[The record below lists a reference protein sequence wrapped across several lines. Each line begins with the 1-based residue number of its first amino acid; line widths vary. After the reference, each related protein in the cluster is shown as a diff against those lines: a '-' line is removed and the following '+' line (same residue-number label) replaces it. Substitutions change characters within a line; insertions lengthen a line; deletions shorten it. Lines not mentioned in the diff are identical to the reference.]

1 MIMRIKAFIFLTGFV
16 VILAANVCPIGADT
30 NYFDVIKI
38 SEIHELHVPGV
49 QPSGVIDCID
59 WSDSNRIVFNVND
72 HWEEKFCHIYVV
84 DPDGCN
90 FKKLIFG
97 SRKCTE
103 ARWILGDK
111 IGYIENDKLS
121 IMDADG
127 NDVSESM
134 ADEVRNACRNPWLL
148 STKYGLIRD
157 CGAEIVLF
165 SGQKCEKRVTIPE
178 HNTRWLR
185 ALANLPGLIS
195 DAGNF
200 VLSQARPQYK
210 MLLQRIDLKDGKVY
224 DLALY
229 EDPSVYSARNFA
241 CSHDGTK
248 IIYIAGFEIW
258 GMSASG
264 SNSHCVYPGT
274 AKSPQY
280 GAIAFSPKDD
290 KMIFSSRELKGDRKW
305 RLWIATLQKEVRP
318 AKIYDKLEEMIISEM
333 SGSHTISS
341 SDILS
346 LKKDRDPRITIRE
359 INFDVD
365 AGKELLV
372 VLQRGEEKDV
382 IVLDYQNEQYIPI
395 WTKRCFY
402 SSDIQTLDINETD
415 KTKTIAIHTNNLNH
429 GTRDDCRM
437 YGYSQGRIRQIW
449 HQVLT
454 NIYTWGYRGKLT
466 LQNGLGYKDLIAAI
480 TIYYFKSSSGGGP
493 IEPREQIEI
502 RYKWDGKQYVGD
514 EIEQRLAG
522 MMQKLKT
529 E

>member
-1 MIMRIKAFIFLTGFV
+1 MSIKAFLFLIVSLLVSTADV
-16 VILAANVCPIGADT
+16 YPAKADT
-30 NYFDVIKI
+30 NHLDIIKI
-38 SEIHELHVPGV
+38 GEIYELQIPNV
-49 QPSGVIDCID
+49 QPTGVIDCID
-59 WSDSNRIVFNVND
+59 WSDSNRIIFNVTD
-72 HWEEKFCHIYVV
+72 HWEGKFSHIYVV
-84 DPDGCN
+84 DPNGCN
-90 FKKLIFG
+90 LKKLIFG
-97 SRKCTE
+97 NKKCTN

-111 IGYIENDKLS
+111 IAYIENHKLS
-121 IMDADG
+121 IMDTDG
-127 NDVSESM
+127 NNVS
-134 ADEVRNACRNPWLL
+134 DLLPKEVRNACQNPWLL
-148 STKYGLIRD
+148 STKYCLIRD

-185 ALANLPGLIS
+185 ALANFPGLIS
-195 DAGNF
+195 DIGNF

-210 MLLQRIDLKDGKVY
+210 MLLQRIDIKDGKVY

-229 EDPSVYSARNFA
+229 KDPSVYSARNFA

-258 GMSASG
+258 AMSASG

-305 RLWIATLQKEVRP
+305 RLWIAFLQKDVRP
-318 AKIYDKLEEMIISEM
+318 VKIYDKLEAMIISEM
-333 SGSHTISS
+333 SGSRTISS

-346 LKKDRDPRITIRE
+346 LKKEPDPRITIQE

-365 AGKELLV
+365 AGKELIIL
-372 VLQRGEEKDV
+372 LQRGKEKDV
-382 IVLDYQNEQYIPI
+382 IVLDYQDNRYVPI

-402 SSDIQTLDINETD
+402 SSDIQTLDINDTD
-415 KTKTIAIHTNNLNH
+415 KIKAIVLHTNVMNH

-449 HQVLT
+449 HGVLT
-454 NIYTWGYRGKLT
+454 DIYNWGYRGELT
-466 LQNGLGYKDLIAAI
+466 LQNGPSYKDLIAAI

-502 RYKWDGKQYVGD
+502 RYKWNGKQYVGD